1 MDQSSGSSPS
11 KCGWTGPLPEFKQR
25 GLCAG
30 CGLYL
35 TAGQVIRRRRQGC
48 PAVEPAVPAPQPVRM
63 DWNAEFPCDHLGPL
77 DQSLPCGCA
86 DGDIV
91 DIHQCK
97 QSPGSLCV
105 PIESRRTRLFKKHSA
120 TANKLRVCETCTH
133 RCHTTPEP
141 EAVEPNPQSVPS
153 SIPGP

>member
-1 MDQSSGSSPS
+1 MDQSSESSPS

-30 CGLYL
+30 CGLHL
-35 TAGQVIRRRRQGC
+35 TAGQVIRRRRHGC
-48 PAVEPAVPAPQPVRM
+48 PAVESAAPALQPVRM
-63 DWNAEFPCDHLGPL
+63 DWNAEFPCIYHGPL

-91 DIHQCK
+91 DIYQCQ

-105 PIESRRTRLFKKHSA
+105 PIEGRRARLLKKHSA
-120 TANKLRVCETCTH
+120 TAAKLRVCEDCPH
-133 RCHTTPEP
+133 RITPEP
-141 EAVEPNPQSVPS
+141 ATVEQNPQSEADTFAT
-153 SIPGP
+153 